1 MEKNMTLQQ
10 TMLSSIETELKKQI
24 ARLDES
30 HTKEFH
36 EMLTYHMGWT
46 GEGAGP
52 NAAGKRIR
60 PLITLLSTASINSNN
75 QINKGINLN
84 WLHAVSAASAIE
96 LIHNFSLVHD
106 DIQDN
111 SELRRGRKTVWT
123 KWGQPMAINA
133 GDGLFVIAY
142 QSILDLS
149 KHYPAEMVVQ
159 AAQILS
165 EVCLKLTQGQFLDM
179 SYENRNDLSIEDYWH
194 MIGGKTASLL
204 SACTHIGALLGYA
217 KPEIVEA
224 YRLFG
229 YHLGLA
235 FQVQDD
241 VLGIWGDES
250 VTGKSVASDLVEGK
264 NSLPVLFG
272 LSQNRQFSTRWKQGA
287 ITQTEVGEVA
297 KLLEDE
303 GAKEYAQK
311 VSAEQTQKA
320 MSYAEQ
326 AQPDG
331 EAGQLML
338 GLANMLLKRNQ

>member
-1 MEKNMTLQQ
+1 MNTTLQQ
-10 TMLSSIETELKKQI
+10 TMLEAIEKELQRQVQ
-24 ARLDES
+24 RLNQTY
-30 HTKEFH
+30 TKEFH

-46 GEGAGP
+46 GEGAGLQ
-52 NAAGKRIR
+52 ATGKRIR
-60 PLITLLSTASINSNN
+60 PLITLLSTASINRDEQNN
-75 QINKGINLN
+75 KDNNLK
-84 WLHAVSAASAIE
+84 WLHAVYAAASIE

-111 SELRRGRKTVWT
+111 SELRRGRKTVWV
-123 KWGQPMAINA
+123 KWGSPMAINA
-133 GDGLFVIAY
+133 GDALFVIAY
-142 QSILDLS
+142 QSMLDLS
-149 KHYPAEMVVQ
+149 RYYPAEIVMQ
-159 AAQILS
+159 ATSILS
-165 EVCLKLTQGQFLDM
+165 DICLKLTQGQFLDM

-204 SACTHIGALLGYA
+204 SACTQIGALLGYA
-217 KPEIVEA
+217 TPEKVEA

-272 LSQNRQFSTRWKQGA
+272 LAQNKNFSIRWKQGA
-287 ITQTEVGEVA
+287 ITQAEVGEVA

-303 GAKEYAQK
+303 GAKEYAEK
-311 VSAEQTQKA
+311 KSVEETDKA
-320 MSYAEQ
+320 MQFLEQ
-326 AQPDG
+326 ADPTG
-331 EAGQLML
+331 EAGEAIYQ
-338 GLANMLLKRNQ
+338 LANMLLKRNQ

>member
-1 MEKNMTLQQ
+1 MTTPLQQ
-10 TMLSSIETELKKQI
+10 TMLTTIEKELQNQVQ
-24 ARLDES
+24 RLNQP
-30 HTKEFH
+30 HTKPFH

-46 GEGAGP
+46 GAGS
-52 NAAGKRIR
+52 NATGKRIR
-60 PLITLLSTASINSNN
+60 PLITLLSMASINSNN
-75 QINKGINLN
+75 EEIKSNSIN

-111 SELRRGRKTVWT
+111 SELRRGRKTVWV

-133 GDGLFVIAY
+133 GDALFVIAY
-142 QSILDLS
+142 QSMLDLS

-159 AAQILS
+159 ATQILS
-165 EVCLKLTQGQFLDM
+165 DVCLKLTQGQFLDM

-194 MIGGKTASLL
+194 MLGGKTASLL
-204 SACTHIGALLGYA
+204 SACTQIGSLLGYA
-217 KPEIVEA
+217 KPEKVEA

-241 VLGIWGDES
+241 ILGIWGDES

-264 NSLPVLFG
+264 NSLPVLFALEKNAG
-272 LSQNRQFSTRWKQGA
+272 FAKRWKQGS
-287 ITQTEVGEVA
+287 IKQEEVTELA
-297 KLLEDE
+297 NLLEKE
-303 GAKEYAQK
+303 GAKEYTESKA
-311 VSAEQTQKA
+311 AEETLKA
-320 MSYAEQ
+320 MQYAEQ
-326 AQPDG
+326 AKPGG
-331 EAGQLML
+331 EAGELLL